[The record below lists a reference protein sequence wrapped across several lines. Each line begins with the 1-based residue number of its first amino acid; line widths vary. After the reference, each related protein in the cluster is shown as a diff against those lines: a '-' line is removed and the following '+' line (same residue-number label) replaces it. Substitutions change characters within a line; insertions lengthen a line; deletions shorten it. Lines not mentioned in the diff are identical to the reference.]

1 MPSLLSGRTLRR
13 GGSGEYLDLKGAQ
26 PQLPP
31 TPTTSTGYTLVTND
45 LLQTSYRSSLGNI
58 EMSLGK
64 LWSNLPSQNIVL
76 YGTDSN
82 YVAVAGGVATTSTNT
97 GALVV
102 EGSIGV
108 WGTIHTGEDIN
119 VNGITIG
126 RGFEG
131 INNIVIR
138 GEAEPQLNDFDNG
151 QETIVIGYD
160 ALKDGLT
167 TSYKNIAIG
176 RYALHSGTSISKTIA
191 IGDKSLERIGL
202 YHTIPYATI
211 TNVTLADPVVITAP
225 GHGLTSGT
233 FVTIFGVDGTTELN
247 TNQYYIWVLTTG
259 SFALYSDI
267 NLNNSVD
274 GTGYTAY
281 ISSGTV
287 ELNTVYDSNI
297 AIGVN
302 AARKLINGQENFF
315 MGDEVAQNLV
325 TGSNNIYIGH
335 DIGGNMI
342 VGSGNISL
350 GGDNLVDGRNNQINI
365 GSVFYFDGQGYTQI
379 TSDLGLGLGTEA
391 IAFQSFDTIVTA
403 TQTNPVV
410 ITLTDLG
417 LTTGTRIKIV
427 DVDGMVE
434 LNQQLYYAS
443 YAGTNTNNEHLAE
456 LYYDGNLTQPVDG
469 SVFTAYIGSGT
480 VLTLSP
486 VGALS
491 NLGGVGVEGNLI
503 VSEQVDV
510 YGGMTVRYL
519 ITGTITTATNLAGGA
534 LGSIPYQTGNG
545 VTSFIGIGSNDT
557 VLTSNGTTAT
567 WQTLGAITVGG
578 SINADNSFINSTVSN
593 VTYYPTMAEFIGTYT
608 PLVSDLFFSYVT
620 TTATTST
627 YFVTGTNSFNVP
639 GSVYSVDGNSYENYK
654 LYTPRV
660 TVSPT
665 APPNPNV
672 GDFWIDSINGVELQ
686 WIDDAGSRYWIQFTG
701 L

>member
-31 TPTTSTGYTLVTND
+31 TPTTSTGYTLVTNN

-58 EMSLGK
+58 EMNLGT
-64 LWSNLPSQNIVL
+64 LYSNLPNQNIVL
-76 YGTDSN
+76 YGTDSS
-82 YVAVAGGVATTSTNT
+82 YVAVAGGVLTTSTNT

-102 EGSIGV
+102 EGGIGV

-119 VNGITIG
+119 VNGLTIG

-131 INNIVIR
+131 VNNIVIR
-138 GEAEPQLNDFDNG
+138 GDAEPQIDDFDSG

-160 ALKDGLT
+160 ALKDGLV

-191 IGDKSLERIGL
+191 IGDKALERIGL

-211 TNVTLADPVVITAP
+211 TNITLADPVVITAP
-225 GHGLTSGT
+225 GHDFNSGT
-233 FVTIFGVDGTTELN
+233 KITVFGVEGTVELN
-247 TNQYYIWVLTTG
+247 TNEYYVWRLSTTT
-259 SFALYSDI
+259 FALYSDI
-267 NLNNSVD
+267 NLNSSVD
-274 GTGYTAY
+274 GTAFTPY

-302 AARKLINGQENFF
+302 AAMSLVNGQENFF
-315 MGDEVAQNLV
+315 MGDEVAKNLI

-335 DIGGNMI
+335 DIGANMKE
-342 VGSGNISL
+342 GSGNISL

-427 DVDGMVE
+427 EVDGMVE

-469 SVFTAYIGSGT
+469 TVFTAYTGSGT

-491 NLGGVGVEGNLI
+491 NLGGVGIEGNLI

-534 LGSIPYQTGNG
+534 LGSIPYQTAPGI
-545 VTSFIGIGSNDT
+545 TSFIDIGANDT
-557 VLTSNGTTAT
+557 VLTSDGTTAS
-567 WQTLGAITVGG
+567 WQTLGSITVGG
-578 SINADNSFINSTVSN
+578 SINADNAFINSTVSN

-608 PLVSDLFFSYVT
+608 PLIADQFFSYVT
-620 TTATTST
+620 TPVSTSA

-639 GSVYSVDGNSYENYK
+639 GSVYSMEGHPSENYL

-660 TVSPT
+660 YIGTSPP
-665 APPNPNV
+665 ANPRV
-672 GDFWIDSINGVELQ
+672 GDFWIDNSIGVEFQ
-686 WIDDAGSRYWIQFTG
+686 YIDDGGNKIWVQFTSI
-701 L
+701 

>member
-102 EGSIGV
+102 EGSVGV

-211 TNVTLADPVVITAP
+211 TNVTLADPVEITAP

-247 TNQYYIWVLTTG
+247 NNQYYIWVLTTG

-274 GTGYTAY
+274 GTGFTAY
-281 ISSGTV
+281 VSSGTV

-342 VGSGNISL
+342 VGSGNISI
-350 GGDNLVDGRNNQINI
+350 GGDNLVNNKDNQVNI

-379 TSDLGLGLGTEA
+379 TSDLGTGLGTEA
-391 IAFQSFDTIVTA
+391 VAFQSFDTIVTA

-410 ITLTDLG
+410 ITLTAQG
-417 LTTGTRIKIV
+417 LTTGTRIKVIE
-427 DVDGMVE
+427 VDGMVE

-469 SVFTAYIGSGT
+469 SVFTAYTGSGT

-491 NLGGVGVEGNLI
+491 NLGGVGIEGNLI

-519 ITGTITTATNLAGGA
+519 ITGTITTATNLAGGL
-534 LGSIPYQTGNG
+534 LGSIPYQTGDG
-545 VTSFIGIGSNDT
+545 ITSFIDIGANDT

-567 WQTLGAITVGG
+567 WQTLGTITVGG
-578 SINADNSFINSTVSN
+578 SINADNSFINNTVTN

-608 PLVSDLFFSYVT
+608 PLISDLFFSYVT
-620 TTATTST
+620 TPVSTSS

-639 GSVYSVDGNSYENYK
+639 GSIYSMEGHPSENYL

-660 TVSPT
+660 HIGTSP
-665 APPNPNV
+665 PSNPRV
-672 GDFWIDSINGVELQ
+672 GDFWIDSSIGVEFQ
-686 WIDDAGSRYWIQFTG
+686 YVDDGGNKIWIQFTSI
-701 L
+701 

>member
-58 EMSLGK
+58 EMNLGQ
-64 LWSNLPSQNIVL
+64 LYSNLPNQNIVL
-76 YGTDSN
+76 YGTDSS
-82 YVAVAGGVATTSTNT
+82 YVAVAGGVITTSTNT

-119 VNGITIG
+119 VNGLTIG
-126 RGFEG
+126 KGFEG
-131 INNIVIR
+131 INNIIIR
-138 GEAEPQLNDFDNG
+138 GEAEPQVDDFDNG

-160 ALKDGLT
+160 ALKDGLI

-191 IGDKSLERIGL
+191 IGDKALERIGL

-211 TNVTLADPVVITAP
+211 TNITLADPVVIEAP
-225 GHGLTSGT
+225 GHDFNSGT
-233 FVTIFGVDGTTELN
+233 KITVFGVEGTVELN
-247 TNQYYIWVLTTG
+247 TNEYYVWRLSTTT
-259 SFALYSDI
+259 FALYTDI
-267 NLNNSVD
+267 NLNFSVD
-274 GTGYTAY
+274 GTGFTPYV
-281 ISSGTV
+281 SSGTV

-297 AIGVN
+297 AIGID
-302 AARKLINGQENFF
+302 AAKNLINGSENFF
-315 MGDEVAQNLV
+315 MGDEVAKNLI

-335 DIGGNMI
+335 DIGANMKE
-342 VGSGNISL
+342 GSGNISL
-350 GGDNLVDGRNNQINI
+350 GGDNLIDGRDNQVNI

-391 IAFQSFDTIVTA
+391 IAFQRFDTVVTA

-417 LTTGTRIKIV
+417 LTTGTRIKV
-427 DVDGMVE
+427 VEVDGMVE

-456 LYYDGNLTQPVDG
+456 LYYDGNFTQPVDG
-469 SVFTAYIGSGT
+469 TVFTAYTGSGT
-480 VLTLSP
+480 VYTLSP

-491 NLGGVGVEGNLI
+491 NLGGVGIEGNLI

-510 YGGMTVRYL
+510 YGGMTVKYL

-534 LGSIPYQTGNG
+534 LGSIPYQLSDGIT
-545 VTSFIGIGSNDT
+545 TFIDIGASDT
-557 VLTSNGTTAT
+557 VLTSDGTTAS
-567 WQTLGAITVGG
+567 WQTLGSITVGG
-578 SINADNSFINSTVSN
+578 AIDADNVFINSTVTN
-593 VTYYPTMAEFIGTYT
+593 ITYYPALTEFIGTYT
-608 PLVSDLFFSYVT
+608 PLLSDLFFTYIT

-639 GSVYSVDGNSYENYK
+639 GSIYSMEGNNYENNL

-660 TVSPT
+660 TVSAS
-665 APPNPNV
+665 APANPRI
-672 GDFWIDSINGVELQ
+672 GDFWIDTVNGVELQ
-686 WIDDAGSRYWIQFTG
+686 WIDDGGNRFWIQFTG

>member
-379 TSDLGLGLGTEA
+379 TSDLGLGLGTKA